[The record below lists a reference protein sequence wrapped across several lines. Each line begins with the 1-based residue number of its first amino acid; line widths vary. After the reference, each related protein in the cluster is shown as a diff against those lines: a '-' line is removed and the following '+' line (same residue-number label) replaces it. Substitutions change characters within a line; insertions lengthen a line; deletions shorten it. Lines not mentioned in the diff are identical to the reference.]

1 MGTERIL
8 MTKKEKLVMFKC
20 KGSGV
25 VKDQPICKASIVTTI
40 DDKRLEKRGGY
51 SAKVYGKKEYFPIS
65 RTYRCDDCLA
75 LLKEWEQKV
84 HKKMWEEFSKY
95 L

>member
-1 MGTERIL
+1 
-8 MTKKEKLVMFKC
+8 MFKC

-40 DDKRLEKRGGY
+40 DDKRLEKTGGY

-65 RTYRCDDCLA
+65 RTYRCEDCLA
-75 LLKEWEQKV
+75 IVKKWEQKV
-84 HKKMWEEFSKY
+84 HIQMSEVRLKY